1 MSNIKNTSLK
11 DYILDASKKNDLDT
25 DQDTFDKFIGIIIFS
40 IFNVRESYR
49 DYWSEDDLLHSDI
62 VSRTMSR
69 NSFEN
74 IKSLLKTSE
83 SSNRNDGDKIWK
95 VRATQYFPG
104 KYSIVQFF
112 LFFHVDRWDDD
123 KVFWTHSQFM
133 KDQFVLELNYGQFV
147 RATDFY

>member
-1 MSNIKNTSLK
+1 
-11 DYILDASKKNDLDT
+11 LDASKKNDLDT

-112 LFFHVDRWDDD
+112 LFFHVDR
-123 KVFWTHSQFM
+123 
-133 KDQFVLELNYGQFV
+133 
-147 RATDFY
+147 